1 MRFRHAGVM
10 QPPTRTDPPYV
21 PPRAWGRPV
30 RRTPRAAYLAGA
42 AILVIAVA
50 VALVHRPSH
59 AERAS
64 DLQGFLQVMNAD
76 IESCAGGVG
85 ESLTALRLIEAGRSH
100 DVPDAITIA
109 GTGASNCS
117 PANNELI
124 DDLEGYEVPE
134 SLASFHLQDAVTG
147 LVSWAAPDAEQVQAD
162 VAGFLAARS
171 SPAKDA
177 AHTALTQAIRK
188 LDAQRTAA
196 DSRIGSAITSL
207 AVRAAPP
214 RLPG

>member
-1 MRFRHAGVM
+1 LLPSPAAARQSGWGHPGRSS
-10 QPPTRTDPPYV
+10 RRV
-21 PPRAWGRPV
+21 PRW
-30 RRTPRAAYLAGA
+30 AYLAGIA
-42 AILVIAVA
+42 LLAIGVA
-50 VALVHRPSH
+50 VGLVHTPSRS
-59 AERAS
+59 ERAS
-64 DLQGFLQVMNAD
+64 DLMGVLQTMNAD

-85 ESLTALRLIEAGRSH
+85 ESLTALREIDAGASR
-100 DVPDAITIA
+100 DVTDAVTVA

-134 SLASFHLQDAVTG
+134 SLASFHLQVAVSG
-147 LVSWAAPDAEQVQAD
+147 LISWAAPDAEQVQSD
-162 VAGFLAARS
+162 VAAVLTARS
-171 SPAKDA
+171 PRDRA
-177 AHTALTQAIRK
+177 AAQLALTRGLQR

-196 DSRIGSAITSL
+196 EKPIRTAISAL